1 MFELVEYGILFEL
14 VKYILFEL
22 VKYDILFD
30 RRGKS

>member
-1 MFELVEYGILFEL
+1 MFELVEYDILFEL

>member
-1 MFELVEYGILFEL
+1 MFELVEYDILFEL

-22 VKYDILFD
+22 VKYEILFD

>member
-1 MFELVEYGILFEL
+1 MFELVEYDILFEL

-30 RRGKS
+30 RREKS